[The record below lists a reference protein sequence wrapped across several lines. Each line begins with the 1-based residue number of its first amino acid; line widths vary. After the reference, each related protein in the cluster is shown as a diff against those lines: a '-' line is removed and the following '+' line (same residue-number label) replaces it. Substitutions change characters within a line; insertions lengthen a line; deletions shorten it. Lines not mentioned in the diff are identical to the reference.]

1 MTSKAG
7 QGSGS
12 GASKGASQFGSGATK
27 DADVLQLEH
36 ALRGYKAHF
45 TRTVN
50 ANKRLVDFAPTVP
63 TQSTVESL
71 QKGLQKLDEQYEKL
85 TQVIL
90 ELQDTCTEEG
100 HEEYETYLDEL
111 LGRYEENK
119 FNILDAIKAT
129 GLQPRE
135 PLTRATRRSRRTGS
149 PDDDNT
155 DVKLHLNKSLKPF
168 SLLSTHNPTEFR
180 SWVKQFRA
188 YWRTSNMESLE
199 VADQQIYLE
208 NCVEPVLYSRIE
220 TYVTDTTPIFGAD
233 DCCVGLLMK
242 DFEERW
248 PLYTRRLEFFR
259 SSQDVGQEVSTW
271 VCKLKQLAEECEL
284 EDLSQDDLLMFRIV
298 AGMKARDIRN

>member
-12 GASKGASQFGSGATK
+12 GASKGASQFGSGATT
-27 DADVLQLEH
+27 DADVRQLER

-90 ELQDTCTEEG
+90 ELQDSCTEEE
-100 HEEYETYLDEL
+100 HEEYATYLDEL
-111 LGRYEENK
+111 LERYEENK

-135 PLTRATRRSRRTGS
+135 PLTRATRRSRRPGS
-149 PDDDNT
+149 PDDD
-155 DVKLHLNKSLKPF
+155 LSLI
-168 SLLSTHNPTEFR
+168 H
-180 SWVKQFRA
+180 
-188 YWRTSNMESLE
+188 
-199 VADQQIYLE
+199 I
-208 NCVEPVLYSRIE
+208 
-220 TYVTDTTPIFGAD
+220 
-233 DCCVGLLMK
+233 
-242 DFEERW
+242 
-248 PLYTRRLEFFR
+248 
-259 SSQDVGQEVSTW
+259 
-271 VCKLKQLAEECEL
+271 
-284 EDLSQDDLLMFRIV
+284 
-298 AGMKARDIRN
+298 